1 MAGSMARRIS
11 MSDLLPGLIVLAIGG
26 SIAPPLL
33 LLTILFLG
41 SRRPL
46 SNATALA
53 LGYFTTCAAIGVVGL
68 TLFGGAESAAST
80 IGRVISVMVGGLLV
94 VLGLRSLL
102 YGPDPDAQ
110 PPRWMESISS
120 MSPPRAFGFGMALF
134 PLQIK
139 NLAIFVACVNLI
151 AAASLS
157 SRSSI
162 VALGLVLV
170 VFAIPVLVLIG
181 LYAAVP
187 QRASTVLGSLR
198 AWMEKNSRAITV
210 VLCFV
215 FGAFFLLRAL
225 WGS

>member
-1 MAGSMARRIS
+1 
-11 MSDLLPGLIVLAIGG
+11 MSDSLPQLLFLAVGG
-26 SIAPPLL
+26 AIAPPLL
-33 LLTILFLG
+33 LLTIMFLG

-46 SNATALA
+46 PNATALA
-53 LGYFTTCAAIGVVGL
+53 LGYFATCAAIGIAGL
-68 TLFGGAESAAST
+68 TLFDGAAGAGGAAST
-80 IGRVISVMVGGLLV
+80 AGRVISASVGSLLI

-102 YGPDPDAQ
+102 NAPDPDAQ
-110 PPRWMESISS
+110 PPRWMKSISS

-139 NLAIFVACVNLI
+139 NLAIFVACINLI

-157 SRSSI
+157 SRGSA

-181 LYAAVP
+181 LYAVVP
-187 QRASTVLGSLR
+187 QRASAVLGSLR

-215 FGAFFLLRAL
+215 FGAFFLLRSL
-225 WGS
+225 LGP